1 MSSLGIVI
9 WIATFAL
16 CAVYFY
22 IAFKQKKEAEL
33 SFANYA
39 IGGGKI
45 PFFLLFFTHF
55 ANIMGVGNFMGHA
68 GSAYINGLPW
78 LAFIVGE
85 QGSKIIFAI
94 FFAGLAGRMTY
105 NTFPEMIDDLITR
118 DKITRALCGVLASS
132 IMIAWVG
139 GQGKAFGELFATFT
153 GVSPEPIIIIFSIM
167 FVVYTT
173 MGGMLSL
180 VWMDLIQGL
189 ICVGFGG
196 IFYLIAFSKIAFS
209 MAVLGQQ
216 LAAVGKAELFTFAG
230 TDKIS
235 LITKFVTGCIGILVA
250 QLYWQPCY
258 AAKSPSVAKRSMFFG
273 GGVAIIY
280 TVLTAMVGLIIL
292 TINQGLDANSAMP
305 WFMLNEVAPVV
316 TVMIFILV
324 FAAGMSSA
332 DSNLNA
338 AAILITND
346 LVRPFRKNEMDD
358 AQLIKLTRILTIII
372 GAAAAFG
379 GIYAS
384 TIMSLFSKAYSMAG
398 AGLVP
403 LLVIGLLWKENP
415 GVEHTMS
422 KKNSKITPWAARVG
436 IVVGSVL
443 SQMKALG
450 PNAVLIALAASAV
463 CIVVISLLT
472 QNVKND
478 PKFVSEGNVN
488 PLIKEY

>member
-189 ICVGFGG
+189 ICIGFGG
-196 IFYLIAFSKIAFS
+196 IFYL
-209 MAVLGQQ
+209 V
-216 LAAVGKAELFTFAG
+216 
-230 TDKIS
+230 
-235 LITKFVTGCIGILVA
+235 
-250 QLYWQPCY
+250 
-258 AAKSPSVAKRSMFFG
+258 
-273 GGVAIIY
+273 
-280 TVLTAMVGLIIL
+280 
-292 TINQGLDANSAMP
+292 
-305 WFMLNEVAPVV
+305 
-316 TVMIFILV
+316 
-324 FAAGMSSA
+324 
-332 DSNLNA
+332 
-338 AAILITND
+338 
-346 LVRPFRKNEMDD
+346 
-358 AQLIKLTRILTIII
+358 
-372 GAAAAFG
+372 
-379 GIYAS
+379 
-384 TIMSLFSKAYSMAG
+384 
-398 AGLVP
+398 
-403 LLVIGLLWKENP
+403 
-415 GVEHTMS
+415 
-422 KKNSKITPWAARVG
+422 
-436 IVVGSVL
+436 
-443 SQMKALG
+443 
-450 PNAVLIALAASAV
+450 
-463 CIVVISLLT
+463 
-472 QNVKND
+472 
-478 PKFVSEGNVN
+478 
-488 PLIKEY
+488 